1 MTSGTRTTRLRE
13 LRSRNIRQLKRV
25 TIVRHAKSDWSKNL
39 PDIAR
44 PLNERG
50 RRNAPEMGQRLA
62 ARGVVPDLILTSP
75 AVRVRITA
83 ETIAAQIGYPTSDI
97 EVIDDLYGA
106 DVEEVL
112 EILMALD
119 DSVGHVAVFG
129 HNPCLTSFVNHVTGA
144 GIANIPT
151 CGVAELSF
159 AAERWAGIEN
169 AEAKLLEFDYPKKV

>member
-1 MTSGTRTTRLRE
+1 M
-13 LRSRNIRQLKRV
+13 KRV

-62 ARGVVPDLILTSP
+62 ARDVVPDLILTSP
-75 AVRVRITA
+75 AVRARITA
-83 ETIAAQIGYPTSDI
+83 EAIAVQIGYPTSDI

-106 DVEEVL
+106 DVAEVI

-119 DSVGHVAVFG
+119 DSVCHVAVFG
-129 HNPCLTSFVNHVTGA
+129 HNPCLTSFVNHIVTGA
-144 GIANIPT
+144 GIENIPT

-169 AEAKLLEFDYPKKV
+169 AEAKLLEFDYPKKA